1 MNDNDGRCAPPG
13 HKRRFARLR
22 GGRLLRA
29 AIFLFA
35 LAYALA
41 VTAMTV
47 AVNGADA
54 RPLAGREGPG
64 LPAAPTR
71 LSP

>member
-41 VTAMTV
+41 VTAM
-47 AVNGADA
+47 AEAMGGADA
-54 RPLAGREGPG
+54 QPLAGGDGPG
-64 LPAAPTR
+64 LPAETTR

>member
-1 MNDNDGRCAPPG
+1 MNDNDGRCALPG
-13 HKRRFARLR
+13 RRRRFALLR
-22 GGRLLRA
+22 GERLLRA

-41 VTAMTV
+41 VTAMAV
-47 AVNGADA
+47 AMGGADA
-54 RPLAGREGPG
+54 QPLAGREGSG
-64 LPAAPTR
+64 LPDMPTR